1 MEKKTKELLAK
12 FDPTSQR
19 PREADYLFVADA
31 GRCEVLIDQ
40 FKRHGLGNYDKDYRI
55 FKSTLAPEKKV
66 IVLVFFNDEILN
78 KEAER

>member
-40 FKRHGLGNYDKDYRI
+40 FKSLGLGK
-55 FKSTLAPEKKV
+55 
-66 IVLVFFNDEILN
+66 
-78 KEAER
+78 